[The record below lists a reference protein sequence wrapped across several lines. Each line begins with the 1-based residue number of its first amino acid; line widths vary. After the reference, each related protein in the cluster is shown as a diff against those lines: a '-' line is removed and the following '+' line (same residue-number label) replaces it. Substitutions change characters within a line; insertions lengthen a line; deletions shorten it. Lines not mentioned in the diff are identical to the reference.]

1 MNQDLLRVFETE
13 SDYDSA
19 KPDFVYPTVS
29 YVRDVDEVRYMEKS
43 LLPMI
48 NTTGYATNFVNGQY
62 YPQEALVFKA
72 IYDMYSSYLN
82 DDSVDS
88 ICIESGE
95 LCGRIWDTDN
105 RKYQR
110 FDIAYVGNEPLYRNY
125 LIHFEQ
131 DGDEY
136 GMGDI
141 IMDGQ
146 DARFAQTSYNRL
158 LKYSDGLCEGAA
170 PA

>member
-1 MNQDLLRVFETE
+1 MNNDLLRVFETE

-29 YVRDVDEVRYMEKS
+29 YVRDVDEVYYMDKP

-48 NTTGYATNFVNGQY
+48 NTTGYATEFVRGEY

-95 LCGRIWDTDN
+95 LYGHIWDTDN

-125 LIHFEQ
+125 LIHFEK

-141 IMDGQ
+141 MMDGQ

-158 LKYSDGLCEGAA
+158 LKYSDGLFANGD